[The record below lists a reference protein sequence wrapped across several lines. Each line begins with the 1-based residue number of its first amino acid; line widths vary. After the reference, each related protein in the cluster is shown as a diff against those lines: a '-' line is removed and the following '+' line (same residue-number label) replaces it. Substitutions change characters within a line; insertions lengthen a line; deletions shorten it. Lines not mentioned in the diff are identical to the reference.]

1 MRLRNA
7 CEEGWPAV
15 VLATDTL
22 LVNFSYKPPESYSE
36 RRRMLEDLEVKH
48 PKIAELG
55 LKDRF
60 GARGYY
66 LHIQG
71 YHEGTLSDV
80 EVKEELMRVR
90 EYVDDV
96 EKILKNQLS

>member
-1 MRLRNA
+1 M
-7 CEEGWPAV
+7 
-15 VLATDTL
+15 DTL
-22 LVNFSYKPPESYSE
+22 LVNFSYKWPKSYSE

-48 PKIAELG
+48 PKIAELS
-55 LKDRF
+55 LRDRF

-80 EVKEELMRVR
+80 EVKEELMRAR
-90 EYVDDV
+90 EYVDYV